1 MNTKL
6 RCFLLSRVLPCL
18 IFLGAGLLLLL
29 LLGRPAWHPAIRQC
43 QRLVFGPGLGISYD
57 DGWGDKRLLT
67 RDLAGRVIDKDNR
80 TGRAR
85 WLWAFDDAG
94 RVIAERSPTGT
105 HKQWTY
111 DEASGLPVRYKDS
124 WGTKIQIEYG
134 PDGKPKAQAVGAD
147 GVLSPIDEAVMP
159 RILPPKVDAE
169 GRRDPPMSREE
180 DQPLRIVSSG
190 KAN

>member
-1 MNTKL
+1 VNTKL

-57 DGWGDKRLLT
+57 
-67 RDLAGRVIDKDNR
+67 
-80 TGRAR
+80 RAR